1 MLTPSGH
8 MGVASI
14 SSKNLSNAKN
24 LLLLLKSKVAG
35 KADIVQ
41 GNPSLITKG
50 ATPPEPIALG
60 GTTESS
66 VSKNITFL
74 CP

>member
-8 MGVASI
+8 IGVDWI

-24 LLLLLKSKVAG
+24 LSLFLKSKVAG
-35 KADIVQ
+35 KADIVH
-41 GNPSLITKG
+41 GSPSLITNG
-50 ATPPEPIALG
+50 ATPPEPIARG
-60 GTTESS
+60 GTKESS